1 MSNQIIEQLEI
12 IGNAIYNLDTTSEIQ
27 ITFNQD
33 DYYVF
38 HSMLIQLQ
46 RIADALEKT
55 KEEA

>member
-12 IGNAIYNLDTTSEIQ
+12 IGNAIDNLDTTSEIQ

-38 HSMLIQLQ
+38 HSMLLQLQ